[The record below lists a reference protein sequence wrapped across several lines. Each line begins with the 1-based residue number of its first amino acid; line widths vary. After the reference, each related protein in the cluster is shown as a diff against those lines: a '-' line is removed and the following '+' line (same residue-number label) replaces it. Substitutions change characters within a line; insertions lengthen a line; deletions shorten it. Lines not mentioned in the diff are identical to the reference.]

1 MRLASAAVRP
11 LAGLATVLAIV
22 AVVVLAVTLFNDG
35 LAKAVPITVIS
46 ARAGLVMNP
55 DAKVKLHGVPVGTVS
70 SIELLPDGQ
79 AALHLKVNPSAL
91 HLIPSNVGV
100 DIASTTVFGAKFVEL
115 IPPPEPSSTRIQVG
129 QVLHADHV
137 TVELNTVFEQL
148 SSVLNKIDPAK
159 LNETLGAV
167 ASAFD
172 GRGEKLGQT
181 VTDLDHLLAKLDPSL
196 PNLEHELQVAPEVF
210 NAYADAAR
218 DLVKTADNAT
228 RLSKTIVGT
237 AQDLDRILVSA
248 TGLADLGNQVLGDN
262 RQSLTDVLHLLVP
275 TTDLL
280 NKYHESLY
288 CGIAALVP
296 FAKAPP
302 LPPASIVVNV
312 NFTLGTERYRYP
324 QDLPKVGASA
334 EPMCQQLG
342 LPIVPPGF
350 RPPFLV
356 TDIGTNRTQY
366 GNQGLLLNSDG
377 LKQMLFGPIDG
388 PPRNS
393 AQIGQPG

>member
-1 MRLASAAVRP
+1 MSTSAVRP
-11 LAGLATVLAIV
+11 LAGLATVLSIV

-35 LAKAVPITVIS
+35 LTKTVPITVMS

-55 DAKVKLHGVPVGTVS
+55 DAKVKLHGVPVGTVD
-70 SIELLPDGQ
+70 SIDLLPDGQ
-79 AALHLKVNPSAL
+79 AALRLAVDPSML
-91 HLIPSNVGV
+91 QLIPSDVAV
-100 DIASTTVFGAKFVEL
+100 DIASSTVFGAKYVEL
-115 IPPPEPSSTRIQVG
+115 VPPPDPSPTIIEPG

-137 TVELNTVFEQL
+137 TVEINTVFEQL
-148 SSVLNKIDPAK
+148 SSVLGKIDPAK

-181 VTDLDHLLAKLDPSL
+181 VTDLDRLLAKLDPSL
-196 PNLEHELQVAPEVF
+196 PNLEHVLQVAPPVF
-210 NAYADAAR
+210 NAYGDAAP
-218 DLVKTADNAT
+218 DLVRTADNT
-228 RLSKTIVGT
+228 SRLSKTIVDT
-237 AQDLDRILVSA
+237 QDDLDKILVSA
-248 TGLADLGNQVLGDN
+248 TGLADLGNQVVGDN
-262 RQSLTDVLHLLVP
+262 RQSLTDVVHLLVP

-280 NKYHESLY
+280 NKYNDSLY

-324 QDLPKVGASA
+324 QDLPKVAAGGG
-334 EPMCQQLG
+334 PMCQQLG

-350 RPPFLV
+350 RPPYLV
-356 TDIGTNRTQY
+356 TDIGTNRTRY

-377 LKQMLFGPIDG
+377 LKQLLFGPIDG

-393 AQIGQPG
+393 AQTGQPG